1 MLNAKARGAPRAPLP
16 QVAHCM
22 CAAALFFTYCSALG
36 FAARAFLSVF
46 APALAYLP
54 N

>member
-1 MLNAKARGAPRAPLP
+1 VLNAKAVGAPRGPLP

-22 CAAALFFTYCSALG
+22 CAALLFFTYCIALG
-36 FAARAFLSVF
+36 FAARAFLSLF

-54 N
+54 